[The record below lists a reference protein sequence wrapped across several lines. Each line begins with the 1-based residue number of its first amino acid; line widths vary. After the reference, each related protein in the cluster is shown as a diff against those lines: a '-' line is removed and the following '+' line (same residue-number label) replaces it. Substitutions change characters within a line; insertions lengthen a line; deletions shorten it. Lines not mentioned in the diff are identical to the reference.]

1 MPLDHYVT
9 LGRSGLRVSPFCLGC
24 MTFGEEWGFG
34 SNVEDSEQ
42 ILDRFLDAGG
52 NFLDTAN
59 VYTKGHSEKIIG
71 DHIGKDPAKRDRLVI
86 ATKFLGNLY
95 PGDPNGGGAHRK
107 AIFNACEQSLRRL
120 NTDYI
125 DLYYLHA
132 FDEDAPLKETLE
144 TLNDFVRQGKIR
156 YIGVSNFAAWQ
167 VMKALSIAEQQHY
180 ESIACIQ
187 PMYNLLKRQC
197 ESEILPMA
205 ASEKLG
211 VLPYS
216 PIGGGYLSGKYL
228 DAKSVD
234 GRLAT
239 SETYQKRYAD
249 ESNRKA
255 TEQFMSFAQKQN
267 IHPASLAIAW
277 VASHPVVT
285 APIIGARNI
294 DQLRTALDS
303 LDIEMSGDMRRKI
316 SGFSREPA
324 LPTDRTEE
332 QPEQRANWT
341 PTK

>member
-1 MPLDHYVT
+1 MEYKT
-9 LGRSGLRVSPFCLGC
+9 LGNTELNISSICLGT
-24 MTFGEEWGFG
+24 MTFGDGADEATSRVIYAKCRNRG
-34 SNVEDSEQ
+34 
-42 ILDRFLDAGG
+42 I
-52 NFLDTAN
+52 NFFDCAN
-59 VYTKGHSEKIIG
+59 VYAKGESERILGRLI
-71 DHIGKDPAKRDRLVI
+71 KRHRSEVI
-86 ATKFLGNLY
+86 VATKAYYPMGNEVNSRGLSRSQLT
-95 PGDPNGGGAHRK
+95 A
-107 AIFNACEQSLRRL
+107 ALAASLERL

-132 FDEDAPLKETLE
+132 FDEDTPLKETLE

-167 VMKALSIAEQQHY
+167 VMKASSIAAQQHY

-216 PIGGGYLSGKYL
+216 PIAGGYLSGKYL

-239 SETYQKRYAD
+239 SETYKKRYAD
-249 ESNRKA
+249 ESNRKT
-255 TEQFMSFAQKQN
+255 TEQFISFAQKQN

-277 VASHPVVT
+277 VASHPIVT
-285 APIIGARNI
+285 APIIGARNTE
-294 DQLRTALDS
+294 QLRTALAS
-303 LDIEMSGDMRRKI
+303 LEIEMSGDMRRKI
-316 SGFSREPA
+316 SGFSLEPA

-332 QPEQRANWT
+332 QP
-341 PTK
+341 

>member
-1 MPLDHYVT
+1 MEYKT
-9 LGRSGLRVSPFCLGC
+9 LGNTELNISSICLGT
-24 MTFGEEWGFG
+24 MTFGDGADEATSRVIYAKCRNRG
-34 SNVEDSEQ
+34 
-42 ILDRFLDAGG
+42 I
-52 NFLDTAN
+52 NFFDCAN
-59 VYTKGHSEKIIG
+59 VYAEGESERILGRLI
-71 DHIGKDPAKRDRLVI
+71 KRHRSEVI
-86 ATKFLGNLY
+86 VATKAYYPMGNEVNSRGLSRSQLT
-95 PGDPNGGGAHRK
+95 A
-107 AIFNACEQSLRRL
+107 ALAASLERL

-132 FDEDAPLKETLE
+132 FDEDTPLEETLE

-167 VMKALSIAEQQHY
+167 VMKASSIAAQQHY

-216 PIGGGYLSGKYL
+216 PIAGGYLSGKYL

-239 SETYQKRYAD
+239 SETYQKRYAH
-249 ESNRKA
+249 ESNRRT
-255 TEQFMSFAQKQN
+255 TEQFIKYAQKQN

-277 VASHPVVT
+277 VASHPIVT
-285 APIIGARNI
+285 APIIGARNTE
-294 DQLRTALDS
+294 QLRTALAS
-303 LDIEMSGDMRRKI
+303 LEIEMSGDMRRKI
-316 SGFSREPA
+316 SGFSLEPA

-332 QPEQRANWT
+332 QP
-341 PTK
+341 

>member
-1 MPLDHYVT
+1 MEYKT
-9 LGRSGLRVSPFCLGC
+9 LGNTELNISSICLGT
-24 MTFGEEWGFG
+24 MTFGDGADEATSRVIYAKCRNRG
-34 SNVEDSEQ
+34 
-42 ILDRFLDAGG
+42 I
-52 NFLDTAN
+52 NFFDCAN
-59 VYTKGHSEKIIG
+59 VYAKGESERILGRLI
-71 DHIGKDPAKRDRLVI
+71 KRHRSEVI
-86 ATKFLGNLY
+86 VATKAYYPMGNEVNSRGLSRSQLT
-95 PGDPNGGGAHRK
+95 A
-107 AIFNACEQSLRRL
+107 ALAASLERL

-132 FDEDAPLKETLE
+132 FDEDTPLKETLE

-211 VLPYS
+211 VLSYS
-216 PIGGGYLSGKYL
+216 PIAGGYLSGKYL

-239 SETYQKRYAD
+239 SETYKKRYAD
-249 ESNRKA
+249 ESNRKT
-255 TEQFMSFAQKQN
+255 TEQFISFAQKQN

-332 QPEQRANWT
+332 QP
-341 PTK
+341 